1 MSQLQTINF
10 VLNGQQVNVSMDDT
24 QQSLLSFLRDSV
36 RKTGTKE
43 GCNEGDCGAC
53 TVVIGKANGDKVKY
67 KAVNACIL
75 LLAQVDNCEV
85 ITVEGVQGD
94 DGALHPV
101 QQALVDY
108 HGSQCGFCTP
118 GFVMSLYA
126 HYRNRLPADRQT
138 LKDTLAGNLCRCTGY
153 GPILAAGQAMYN
165 YPEPKGENTASDAA
179 VLTQN
184 DAQIQNSTAEIFSP
198 KTEEQLQELLQK
210 FPDATLWAGGT
221 DTGLWLTKKLQ
232 HLPRIILL
240 GKIAT
245 LNFVK
250 DRKQGLSIGAM
261 ASYSDVIGIIAEK
274 WPAFGEVIRRT
285 GSTQIRNSGTIGGNI
300 ANGSPIGDMAP
311 ILIVLGAKLVL
322 RKQGQQRE
330 ILLEDFFIEYG
341 KQDLA
346 AGEYLAEI
354 LISKQAEQLE
364 FRTWKISKRFDQDI
378 SAVLGAFSWEDDE
391 DKIANMRIAF
401 GGMAATP
408 KRAKATEDVL
418 RDNIVTEALLD
429 KACQALNEDFT
440 PLSDMRA
447 SSSYRQEIAASLL
460 RKAFANKPVSLA
472 KADEVSS

>member
-1 MSQLQTINF
+1 MRMKQLQTINF
-10 VLNGQQVNVSMDDT
+10 VLNGQQFSVPITDT
-24 QQSLLSFLRDSV
+24 QQSLLAFLRDNL

-53 TVVIGKANGDKVKY
+53 TVVIGRPSTGNVKY
-67 KAVNACIL
+67 EAVNACIL
-75 LLAQVDNCEV
+75 LLAQVDNCEL

-126 HYRNRLPADRQT
+126 HYRNRLPADRQS
-138 LKDTLAGNLCRCTGY
+138 LKDTMAGNLCRCTGY

-165 YPEPKGENTASDAA
+165 YPEPKGEVTPENLSIVPQDDS
-179 VLTQN
+179 QN
-184 DAQIQNSTAEIFSP
+184 LDDQIFAP
-198 KTEEQLQELLQK
+198 KTEEELQELLQLY
-210 FPDATLWAGGT
+210 PDATLWAGGT

-232 HLPRIILL
+232 HLPQIILL

-250 DRKQGLSIGAM
+250 DTKQGLSIGAM
-261 ASYSDVIGIIAEK
+261 ASYSDVMAIVADK
-274 WPAFGEVIRRT
+274 WPNFAEVIRRT

-311 ILIVLGAKLVL
+311 ILIVLGAKLIL
-322 RKQGQQRE
+322 RKQEQQRE

-354 LISKQAEQLE
+354 LIPKQAEKLNLA
-364 FRTWKISKRFDQDI
+364 TWKISKRFDQDI
-378 SAVLGAFSWEDDE
+378 SAVLAAFSWEADG
-391 DKIANMRIAF
+391 DKIADIRIAF

-408 KRAKATEDVL
+408 KRAKTTENIL
-418 RDNIVTEALLD
+418 RDNVVTDDLLD
-429 KACQALNEDFT
+429 QACEALNEDFT

-447 SSSYRQEIAASLL
+447 SSSYRQQIAQNLL
-460 RKAFANKPVSLA
+460 RKAFAAVPVSLA
-472 KADEVSS
+472 KAGS

>member
-10 VLNGQQVNVSMDDT
+10 VLNSQQVSVSISDT

-53 TVVIGKANGDKVKY
+53 TVVIGKITGDQIKY

-165 YPEPKGENTASDAA
+165 YPEPKDEITASDKA
-179 VLTQN
+179 VLSQG
-184 DAQIQNSTAEIFSP
+184 DDQIQNSTAEIFAP

-210 FPDATLWAGGT
+210 LPEATLWAGGT

-232 HLPRIILL
+232 NLPQIILL

-250 DRKQGLSIGAM
+250 DTPQGLSIGAM
-261 ASYSDVIGIIAEK
+261 ASYSDVIAIVAGK

-330 ILLEDFFIEYG
+330 IFLEDFYRIW
-341 KQDLA
+341 Q
-346 AGEYLAEI
+346 AG
-354 LISKQAEQLE
+354 
-364 FRTWKISKRFDQDI
+364 
-378 SAVLGAFSWEDDE
+378 FSGW
-391 DKIANMRIAF
+391 R
-401 GGMAATP
+401 
-408 KRAKATEDVL
+408 
-418 RDNIVTEALLD
+418 
-429 KACQALNEDFT
+429 
-440 PLSDMRA
+440 
-447 SSSYRQEIAASLL
+447 
-460 RKAFANKPVSLA
+460 VSG
-472 KADEVSS
+472 

>member
-10 VLNGQQVNVSMDDT
+10 VLNSQKFSVPITDT
-24 QQSLLSFLRDSV
+24 QQSLLAFLRDNL

-53 TVVIGKANGDKVKY
+53 TVVIGRPSADSVKY
-67 KAVNACIL
+67 EAVNSCIL

-94 DGALHPV
+94 DGSLHPV

-126 HYRNRLPADRQT
+126 HYRNRLPADRQS
-138 LKDTLAGNLCRCTGY
+138 LKDTMAGNLCRCTGY

-165 YPEPKGENTASDAA
+165 YPEPKMEITAHDLAIFP
-179 VLTQN
+179 QN
-184 DAQIQNSTAEIFSP
+184 DAQSQRSDDQVFAP
-198 KTEEQLQELLQK
+198 KTEEELQQLLQLH
-210 FPDATLWAGGT
+210 PDATLWAGGT

-232 HLPRIILL
+232 DLPQIILL

-250 DRKQGLSIGAM
+250 DTKQGLSIGAM
-261 ASYSDVIGIIAEK
+261 ASYSDVMGIVADK
-274 WPAFGEVIRRT
+274 WPDFGEVIRRT

-311 ILIVLGAKLVL
+311 ILIVLGAKLIL
-322 RKQGQQRE
+322 RKQEQQRE

-354 LISKQAEQLE
+354 VIPKQAEQLE
-364 FRTWKISKRFDQDI
+364 LRALKISKRFDQDI
-378 SAVLGAFSWEDDE
+378 SAVLGAFSWAEDG
-391 DKIANMRIAF
+391 DKIVNMRIAF
-401 GGMAATP
+401 GGMAAIP
-408 KRAKATEDVL
+408 KRALATEKVL
-418 RDNIVTEALLD
+418 QKNIITDDLLD
-429 KACQALNEDFT
+429 KALQALATDFT

-447 SSSYRQEIAASLL
+447 SSRYRQQIAASLL
-460 RKAFANKPVSLA
+460 RKAFANESVSLA
-472 KADEVSS
+472 KAIP